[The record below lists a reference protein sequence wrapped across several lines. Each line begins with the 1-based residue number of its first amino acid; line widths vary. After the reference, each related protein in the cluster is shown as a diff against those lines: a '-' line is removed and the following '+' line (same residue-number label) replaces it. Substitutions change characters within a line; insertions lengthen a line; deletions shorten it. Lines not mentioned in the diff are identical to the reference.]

1 MATIYTN
8 PTATAPGT
16 PLDADLALKV
26 FAGEIIAEFEGANKF
41 LKMTRRREM
50 PAGAKSAQ
58 FPVLS
63 SLGTKYHVPGEDVL
77 LDDAGTGSDYIQRM
91 EQAEHVVFA
100 DRECTSTV
108 VVPNLWDRIS
118 HFEFRSEYAKKM
130 GHALAKNV
138 DQNIMRV
145 LSQAAN
151 VAADAVYT
159 GHPGG
164 FVDTDAFLIGDAG
177 AAGNMID
184 FFLAAQ
190 QTMDENAVPEEER
203 YAGLTPEAMRILVN
217 SDEGKLYID
226 RDYESS
232 NGSLAKT
239 VIGEIAG
246 FQLFKTIHMPA
257 DLNGAGNLNQ
267 LNPGTEGNSYAA
279 DMRYTKILAFQRE
292 AVATAVSADLSLETE
307 YFMTRRADV
316 MVASYQMGHKYLRP
330 ECAAAAEDDNV

>member
-1 MATIYTN
+1 MAIIYSN
-8 PTATAPGT
+8 PTASAPGT

-26 FAGEIIAEFEGANKF
+26 FAGEVIAEFEGANKF
-41 LKMTRRREM
+41 LEMTRRRAM

-63 SLGTKYHVPGEDVL
+63 DLGTAYHVPGEDVL

-138 DQNIMRV
+138 DQNIQRV
-145 LSQAAN
+145 LFQAAS

-164 FVDTDAFLIGDAG
+164 LVDTDAFLIGDAG
-177 AAGNMID
+177 AAGNLID

-190 QTMDENAVPEEER
+190 QRFDENAVPEEDR
-203 YAGLTPEAMRILVN
+203 FAGLSPETMRILVN
-217 SDEGKLYID
+217 STEGKAYID
-226 RDYESS
+226 RDYEAG

-246 FQLFKTIHMPA
+246 FKLFKTIHMPS
-257 DLNGAGNLNQ
+257 DNFAGNTHQ

-279 DMRYTKILAFQRE
+279 DMRYTKVLAFQRE
-292 AVATAVSADLSLETE
+292 AVATAISADLSLETE

-330 ECAAAAEDDNV
+330 ECAAAAVDDNV